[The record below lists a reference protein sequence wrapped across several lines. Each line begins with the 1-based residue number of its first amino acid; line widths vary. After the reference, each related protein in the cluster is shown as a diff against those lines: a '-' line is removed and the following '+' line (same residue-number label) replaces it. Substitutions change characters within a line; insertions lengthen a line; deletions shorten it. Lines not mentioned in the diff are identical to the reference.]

1 MTQFS
6 FIIVSLFRQ
15 RQQQQQQQR
24 PAGVKGMKEAGRDTE
39 ARRDSW
45 YVEEEEE
52 EVGGGGGGGGLP
64 RL

>member
-15 RQQQQQQQR
+15 RQQQQQQR

-52 EVGGGGGGGGLP
+52 VGGGGGGGGLP